1 MYGKTV
7 TALLLIV
14 LATAQPLAGQD
25 NISLPSMKN
34 DGPEGIMV
42 LTERLF
48 TSESLFGYMNGGAEL
63 YLEYGFDTLLVSE
76 IEWEGESFKVEIF
89 DMAGVEEAFGIYSV
103 SLFRCDKKGVVTPV
117 SCLTQYQLQLCKGD
131 TYVNVIN
138 NSGSEKGSGMA
149 LQIGEWLAERLYGE
163 TFDPALFIP
172 GELPPGYNRLVL
184 VKGPIGSYNGAPE
197 WEQLFRDLPHC
208 TALITTTEEGVT
220 IVLRADTPEAAENLQ
235 RYLEQESLPSN
246 ITVRKQVTSGAV
258 LATGIM

>member
-7 TALLLIV
+7 TVLILIV
-14 LATAQPLAGQD
+14 LTTAQPLAGQD

-34 DGPEGIMV
+34 DGPEGLKV

-103 SLFRCDKKGVVTPV
+103 SLFRCNKTGVVTPV
-117 SCLTQYQLQLCKGD
+117 SCLSQYQLQLCKGD
-131 TYVNVIN
+131 AYINVIN

-172 GELPPGYNRLVL
+172 GELPPDYDRLVL
-184 VKGPIGSYNGAPE
+184 IKGPIGSYNGAPE

-208 TALITTTEEGVT
+208 TALITTGQEGVT
-220 IVLRADTPEAAENLQ
+220 IVLRADTPEAAEKLKK
-235 RYLEQESLPSN
+235 YLEPESLPGE
-246 ITVRKQVTSGAV
+246 ITVRKQGDGSAV
-258 LATGIM
+258 LVTGTM